1 MDSGASVSR
10 TGTTAVVTAWGEFD
24 LSNGHVLATAISGMC
39 AEGCKVVLDLTA
51 VTFLDSS
58 AVRPIE
64 LARDCGCLERVD
76 HAQPL
81 PRRILDI
88 FGLSHLL
95 GTPV

>member
-1 MDSGASVSR
+1 VDSGVSVSR
-10 TGTTAVVTAWGEFD
+10 AGGTAVITAWGEFD
-24 LSNGHVLATAISGMC
+24 LSNAHVLASALTGAC
-39 AEGCKVVLDLTA
+39 AEGQRIALDLTA

-58 AVRPIE
+58 AVRAIE

-88 FGLSHLL
+88 FGLSGLL
-95 GTPV
+95 ESPV